1 MPDKPLLPLGHPLVV
16 APPLES
22 VHSDAPVP
30 ETVPELRIL
39 LSVPCKA
46 IEEVTVLDVAATG
59 ICEAVMPESPLPGY
73 CGMFNTPALREAA
86 PLVPVVVRDWKGT
99 WVVDGVPEMSE
110 NAG

>member
-22 VHSDAPVP
+22 VQSDAPVP

-46 IEEVTVLDVAATG
+46 MEEVTVLEVAATG
-59 ICEAVMPESPLPGY
+59 TCEAVMPESPLLPPLQVV
-73 CGMFNTPALREAA
+73 TPALVMLQE
-86 PLVPVVVRDWKGT
+86 PLMVTG
-99 WVVDGVPEMSE
+99 
-110 NAG
+110 A